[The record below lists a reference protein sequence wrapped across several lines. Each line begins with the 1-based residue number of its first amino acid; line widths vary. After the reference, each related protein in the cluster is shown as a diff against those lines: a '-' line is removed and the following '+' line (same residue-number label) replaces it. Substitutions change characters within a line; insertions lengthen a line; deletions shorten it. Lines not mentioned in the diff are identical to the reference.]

1 MRIRYAY
8 KLTNANGDTSFVVL
22 SHIKSAEEVK
32 EELTAKG
39 SDVVE
44 VVFHERVRTGFRL
57 NAQGEL
63 EPTGLSKAATAEAPA
78 PAPAASEAPKAKP
91 SKKSKK

>member
-63 EPTGLSKAATAEAPA
+63 EPTGLSKAPAAPA